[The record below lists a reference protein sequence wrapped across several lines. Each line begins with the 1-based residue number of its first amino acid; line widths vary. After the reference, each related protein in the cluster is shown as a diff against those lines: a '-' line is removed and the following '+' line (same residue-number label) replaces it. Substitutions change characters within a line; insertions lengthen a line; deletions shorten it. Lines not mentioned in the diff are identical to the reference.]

1 VATDKFVVKNGLL
14 VGTNTD
20 DGVNL
25 VQVNGTISATNLIY
39 SGTISGNGSGLTNV
53 NATTLDSIDSTQFLR
68 SDVADTKTSGNLSF
82 SDNVRAVFGTGNDLQ
97 IYHDGSNSFI
107 QDAGTGNLRI
117 DATNLDIRN
126 GLGTKTY
133 ATFVDGGSVTLYHN
147 NAVKLATTA
156 TGITVTGSV
165 TASEIIAAS
174 TDLDI
179 TGNAIISGNLTV
191 NGTTTTLNTSTV
203 TTEDSVIVLNSGQT
217 TPANDIGL
225 ILQRFSSP
233 TTANYNVAIVW
244 DEGSDRLM
252 FGATAETGADADI
265 TVSSEWMSITGAGN
279 VGIGV
284 TNPAF
289 SSGTGLEIQ
298 RSGTATLRLDSLT
311 FATELRGLT
320 DGTQLLQLSAGYL
333 DLGTS
338 GTTRMRITSGGNIG
352 IGTTSPASMLH
363 LRSDSATVL
372 TIESDADNNDEG
384 DEAAIHFLT
393 DGGLRTAAITGG
405 NATTETSANGNYN
418 ALNLQSQTI
427 RFLTSNTQDFNS
439 ATTSEKM
446 RIQAS
451 GNVGI
456 GNNNPNAKL
465 VVGANAGVTSEGLVA
480 SFYNGNDTTVSIIS
494 NTNNNGAGPRL
505 RLFENNSNRF
515 GTELFY
521 DSGLNSFSIV
531 NYSNNVE
538 TGRIHLLSNG
548 NVGIGTNNPST
559 ILHING
565 DLTITDRIIH
575 SGDSNTQIR
584 FPAND
589 TVTVETNA
597 VERMR
602 IDSNGNVGI
611 GTVSPSTKLD
621 VIGTVRSSTT
631 DSVSGQYTTIAYQ
644 FSEGRGWGYN
654 FLDDAVFYNAAGG
667 IIPFL
672 ARTTEVVVNE
682 SSNDID
688 FRVESDTNTH
698 ALFVNGSDGNVG
710 IGTNN
715 PTEKLHIKGGSLLVQ
730 TDAGTDILADF
741 SSNVSGNGRIQ
752 LVSNAG
758 NPAIVL
764 SDFGNGTGGDQAWG
778 LVANDRNAG
787 SFTINWY
794 GTSLPSTNITS
805 GVEMFT
811 IVGDG
816 SVGNVGI
823 GSTNPQAKLDV
834 NGNVIVKSDITYTS
848 PNNTHQIVTR
858 MLDTDTLSFSGDSG
872 QLFSIT
878 DTMTGTIFAVNDVSG
893 VPSIEVDDDGTI
905 RFAETFGNVLI
916 GTATDDGTN
925 KLQVV
930 GNTKVTGNLE
940 VTGTVTGTFS
950 GNITGTASNA
960 NLLDNLDST
969 QFLRSDTSGTLTGS
983 LTITSDLTIADRIIH
998 AGDTNTQIRFPA
1010 NDTVTVETSGTERLR
1025 ITSAGNV
1032 GIGTG
1037 SPIGRLQV
1045 VSGSGVEP
1053 FRVGSTGAG
1062 SNYATFLHHSSG
1074 DIAYWGAC
1082 GGAAITAGTSSD
1094 FGLRA
1099 NQGAMLF
1106 ATNGNNERM
1115 RITSAGNVGIGTTNP
1130 TEKLEISSSSGGTAI
1145 RITNT
1150 GFGGGLVA
1158 VGNSSTSSL
1167 GSFGIITED
1176 VGSGVF
1182 NDGVF
1187 TINLGADGSIAE
1199 RFRIASRGNVG
1210 IGITNP
1216 ATTLDVNGATSIRG
1230 DIFLTGTPT
1239 TANQART
1246 IHFTAFDKETVGDVS
1261 DAAYIQHTTNQL
1273 GHTGSVLVISSMNDV
1288 QDGIAFQ
1295 TNGSSPLKHNS
1306 KNIPR
1311 IGVSDSAPGATNIV
1325 GDLWWDS
1332 NQGSLHIY
1340 YGTAW
1345 VEVNPYLGTTANPQF
1360 NSLGV
1365 GTAASGTTGE
1375 IRATNDVTAYYSDA
1389 RLKDF
1394 EGTIDNAIDKV
1405 KQLNGY
1411 YFRENKLA
1419 RNLGYNNPNRQVGVS
1434 AQEVQTVLPEVVT
1447 TAPISDEYLT
1457 VKYEKMIP
1465 LLIEAIKEQQT
1476 MIDELREEIKK
1487 LKDLSN

>member
-25 VQVNGTISATNLIY
+25 VQVNGTISATNLVY
-39 SGTISGNGSGLTNV
+39 SGTIGGDGSGLTNV
-53 NATTLDSIDSTQFLR
+53 NATTLDSVDSTQFLR

-97 IYHDGSNSFI
+97 IYHDGLNSYI
-107 QDAGTGNLRI
+107 DDTATGFLNLRGDSRVKI
-117 DATNLDIRN
+117 
-126 GLGTKTY
+126 
-133 ATFVDGGSVTLYHN
+133 GSVISGETMAEFIADGAVNLYHN
-147 NAVKLATTA
+147 NALKLATTA

-233 TTANYNVAIVW
+233 TTTNYNVAIVW

-338 GTTRMRITSGGNIG
+338 NTTRMRITSGGNVG
-352 IGTTSPASMLH
+352 IGTTNPAYNLSVSTSLNIFQETDTSTPKTEGH
-363 LRSDSATVL
+363 LLRTLVTGTNDNADIEHFYVENASLTFGMRWLYDGNSTTGTNTLRLYRHNNDATGLEV
-372 TIESDADNNDEG
+372 IRFNRDNNNV
-384 DEAAIHFLT
+384 T
-393 DGGLRTAAITGG
+393 YT
-405 NATTETSANGNYN
+405 
-418 ALNLQSQTI
+418 
-427 RFLTSNTQDFNS
+427 
-439 ATTSEKM
+439 
-446 RIQAS
+446 

-456 GNNNPNAKL
+456 NNTNPNARL
-465 VVGANAGVTSEGLVA
+465 VVGAAAGVTSEGLVA

-505 RLFENNSNRF
+505 RLFENNPNRF

-715 PTEKLHIKGGSLLVQ
+715 PTEKLHVHGGALFVNTNS
-730 TDAGTDILADF
+730 ATDISAEF
-741 SSNVSGNGRIQ
+741 RSGITGDGRIR
-752 LVSNAG
+752 LAHNEG
-758 NPAIVL
+758 NIGIIMD
-764 SDFGNGTGGDQAWG
+764 DFGDGSTGGDQGWG
-778 LVANDRNAG
+778 IVANDRNGG

-794 GTSLPSTNITS
+794 ASTNYSTNFTS

-816 SVGNVGI
+816 SVGNIGI

-969 QFLRSDTSGTLTGS
+969 QFLRSD
-983 LTITSDLTIADRIIH
+983 
-998 AGDTNTQIRFPA
+998 A
-1010 NDTVTVETSGTERLR
+1010 NDTMTGLLTLNRNSDQQLQISTQ
-1025 ITSAGNV
+1025 SAS
-1032 GIGTG
+1032 G
-1037 SPIGRLQV
+1037 SPYLEFNQAGTRRAYIQFVNNQGLRFYSDVHDDYMDLRAG
-1045 VSGSGVEP
+1045 VSGIKWIVDSVTYDVWNSGND
-1053 FRVGSTGAG
+1053 GAG
-1062 SNYATFLHHSSG
+1062 SGLDADTVDGIQAASFLRSDTADTATGVITFASGGRIDIQSTTGTQNHSFETG
-1074 DIAYWGAC
+1074 T
-1082 GGAAITAGTSSD
+1082 GAATYRTD
-1094 FGLRA
+1094 
-1099 NQGAMLF
+1099 
-1106 ATNGNNERM
+1106 ATYWRLWQPNSQEQIVAYDN
-1115 RITSAGNVGIGTTNP
+1115 
-1130 TEKLEISSSSGGTAI
+1130 
-1145 RITNT
+1145 
-1150 GFGGGLVA
+1150 GLVA
-1158 VGNSSTSSL
+1158 LAFDGTRKL
-1167 GSFGIITED
+1167 QTRTE
-1176 VGSGVF
+1176 G
-1182 NDGVF
+1182 
-1187 TINLGADGSIAE
+1187 
-1199 RFRIASRGNVG
+1199 
-1210 IGITNP
+1210 
-1216 ATTLDVNGATSIRG
+1216 LDVYGN
-1230 DIFLTGTPT
+1230 IFLTGTPT
-1239 TANQART
+1239 TTNQART

-1261 DAAYIQHTTNQL
+1261 DAAYIRHTVNTL

-1288 QDGIAFQ
+1288 QDGIAFE

-1394 EGTIDNAIDKV
+1394 EGTIDNAVDKV

-1419 RNLGYNNPNRQVGVS
+1419 RNLGYNNDSRQVGVS
-1434 AQEVQTVLPEVVT
+1434 AQEVQTVLPEIVT
-1447 TAPISDEYLT
+1447 AAPISDEYLT
-1457 VKYEKMIP
+1457 VKYEKMVP
-1465 LLIEAIKEQQT
+1465 LLIEAIKEQQA